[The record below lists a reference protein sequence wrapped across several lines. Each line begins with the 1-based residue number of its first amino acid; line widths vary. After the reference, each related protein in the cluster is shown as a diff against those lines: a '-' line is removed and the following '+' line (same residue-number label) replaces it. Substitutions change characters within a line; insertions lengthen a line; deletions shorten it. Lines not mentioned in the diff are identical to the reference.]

1 MGECPF
7 IRDIDDWKIV
17 PIHLEFLDFLSIT
30 IRINMR
36 ILSVH
41 NRYLIRGGEDESREA
56 EENLLRQMGHQ
67 VDVYEEDNK
76 TLASLNK
83 VQALTRTIWSQSSYR
98 KIREQLN
105 QAQYDIVHIQNFFP
119 IISPSAHYAAQAAGV
134 PVVQSLRN
142 YRLLCPNALFFRD
155 NQVCED
161 CLGKKIP
168 YPGVL
173 HRCYRESLPASVGV
187 TAMLTTH
194 RLLKTW
200 TRKVNVY
207 IALTNF
213 AREKYIQGGLPPEK
227 IVVKPNFVSP
237 DPGVGSGNG
246 RYALYVG
253 RLSVEKGLDTLLAAW
268 KQLDGKLPLKIVG
281 DGPLADEVKFAAQSL
296 VDVEW
301 LGIKSM
307 SEVHT
312 LMGNA
317 TVLIFPSK
325 WYETFGRVAVEAFAK
340 GTPVIGAN
348 IGALQG
354 LIDSGRTGLHFQPGD
369 PEDLASKVSW
379 LVDHPETLKK
389 MRLEV
394 RAEFENKYTAQIN
407 YKMLINIYL
416 NAIENQ
422 KNLDMIRC
430 K

>member
-1 MGECPF
+1 
-7 IRDIDDWKIV
+7 
-17 PIHLEFLDFLSIT
+17 
-30 IRINMR
+30 MR

-76 TLASLNK
+76 TLASLTK
-83 VQALTRTIWSQSSYR
+83 IQAFTRTIWSQSSYR

-105 QAQYDIVHIQNFFP
+105 QAQYDVVHIQNFFP

-134 PVVQSLRN
+134 PVVQTLRN

-200 TRKVNVY
+200 TRKVNLY

-237 DPGVGSGNG
+237 DPGVGLGNG
-246 RYALYVG
+246 NYALYVG

-268 KQLDGKLPLKIVG
+268 RQLNGKLPLKIVG
-281 DGPLADEVKFAAQSL
+281 DGPLSDEVKVAAQSL

-340 GTPVIGAN
+340 GTPVIAAN

-369 PEDLASKVSW
+369 AEDLALKVAW
-379 LVDHPETLKK
+379 LVDRPESLKQ
-389 MRLEV
+389 MRQEA
-394 RAEFENKYTAQIN
+394 RSEFENKYTDRTN
-407 YKMLINIYL
+407 YKILMDIYER
-416 NAIENQ
+416 AIE
-422 KNLDMIRC
+422 DRRI
-430 K
+430 